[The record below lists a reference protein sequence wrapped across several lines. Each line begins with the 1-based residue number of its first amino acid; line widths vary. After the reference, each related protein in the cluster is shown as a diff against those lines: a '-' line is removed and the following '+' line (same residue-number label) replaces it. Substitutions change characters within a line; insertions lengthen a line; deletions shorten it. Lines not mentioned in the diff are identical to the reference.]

1 MKKRV
6 CLIIMMAVALA
17 NFVNAQSSFYTK
29 LHARIAEAIHLELPD
44 TLPFCMNNDSTWYFK
59 DKAIRVRTNAFGEVS
74 HIGYKIF
81 DNAIVESYTS
91 SAILHFVERYA
102 LELDLRLD
110 GRSPLDRIDLDKVV
124 CRRGNIAMLGN
135 IKADT
140 PFTIQVKE
148 RRGYILEW
156 DVNGK
161 KLSLTIPADYQ
172 LLIGANAIELE
183 DIFEKEVK
191 RTIPISA
198 DDINDELKNADVSK
212 SGNLLVAQ
220 SDKYLS
226 EMIRSDI
233 YLTEINGKRELLID
247 AKNPLQSIRN
257 IILTGFFY
265 KDIPM
270 SMTLNRYGYKSS
282 KSDVTLQQF
291 VTLCINE
298 GCKLYFGVKE
308 RTEHSIKGTLFA
320 LNKENAYNHMLS
332 VDFPTSILNGGAES
346 VKGTAYVYIPLQNI
360 TEKFFTEGIKK

>member
-6 CLIIMMAVALA
+6 FLIMILAVALA
-17 NFVNAQSSFYTK
+17 KFANAQPSFYTK
-29 LHARIAEAIHLELPD
+29 SYAKIAKAIQLPLPD
-44 TLPFCMNNDSTWYFK
+44 TLVACINNDSTWHFK
-59 DKAIRVRTNAFGEVS
+59 NNAIRVRTNAFGEVS

-81 DNAIVESYTS
+81 DNYIVENSESKT
-91 SAILHFVERYA
+91 IFNFIERYA
-102 LELDLRLD
+102 LELDLRFD
-110 GRSPLDRIDLDKVV
+110 GRSPEERMNLDKVV
-124 CRRGNIAMLGN
+124 CSSGNINMLN
-135 IKADT
+135 KIQPTT
-140 PFTIQVKE
+140 PFVLEEKE
-148 RRGYILEW
+148 RRMYRVEW
-156 DVNGK
+156 SIDDK
-161 KLSLTIPADYQ
+161 KLCLMIPADYQ

-191 RTIPISA
+191 RT
-198 DDINDELKNADVSK
+198 VSK
-212 SGNLLVAQ
+212 LGDGIINELENVVVSRAGKFLVAL

-233 YLTEINGKRELLID
+233 YMTEKGGKRELLID

-257 IILTGFFY
+257 IMLTGYFY

-291 VTLCINE
+291 VTHSLNE

-308 RTEHSIKGTLFA
+308 RNATCVKGTLFA
-320 LNKENAYNHMLS
+320 LNKANAYNHMLS
-332 VDFPTSILNGGAES
+332 VEFPLSILNDGTGS

-360 TEKFFTEGIKK
+360 TEKFFTESFKK

>member
-6 CLIIMMAVALA
+6 YLIIMMAVALA

-29 LHARIAEAIHLELPD
+29 LHAKIAKAIHLELPD
-44 TLPFCMNNDSTWYFK
+44 TLPSCMNNDSTWYFQ
-59 DKAIRVRTNAFGEVS
+59 DRIIRVRTNAFGEVS

-81 DNAIVESYTS
+81 DNAIVESYNS
-91 SAILHFVERYA
+91 PAILNFIERYA

-110 GRSPLDRIDLDKVV
+110 GRAPIDRLNLDKVL
-124 CRRGNIAMLGN
+124 CSSGNIAMLGEIN
-135 IKADT
+135 SDT
-140 PFTIQVKE
+140 PFTVQEKE
-148 RRGYILEW
+148 RRGYIFEW
-156 DVNGK
+156 NVKGK
-161 KLSLTIPADYQ
+161 KLSLIIPADYQ
-172 LLIGANAIELE
+172 MLIGVNAIELE
-183 DIFEKEVK
+183 DIFENEVK
-191 RTIPISA
+191 RTIPKST
-198 DDINDELKNADVSK
+198 DDIINELKNADVSK
-212 SGNLLVAQ
+212 AGNLFVAH

-233 YLTEINGKRELLID
+233 YLTEKNGKREPLID

-291 VTLCINE
+291 ITFCINE

-308 RTEHSIKGTLFA
+308 RTEYSIKGTLFA

-332 VDFPTSILNGGAES
+332 IDFPISILKEGTES

-360 TEKFFTEGIKK
+360 TEKFFTEGIKN